1 MTAMNVA
8 TASTCRRCQSPIEP
22 GDLRCAICALV
33 TERRRSDVARPIAR
47 VLRCQGC
54 GAALTY
60 SAEATAPRCAFCAAV
75 MQIEQPSDPLEV
87 AERVLP
93 FAVRPEQAHAA
104 VKAWLSTLGFFR
116 PSDLATAASI
126 EGIRP
131 ILWCGWVAHA
141 DTLVSWT
148 ADSNAGSGRSD
159 WAPHAGQARM
169 HFGGLLVPASRGL
182 RLQECH
188 ALTPHY
194 DLSGLVDAPSASE
207 GPAGAIVEQFDVQR
221 SAARAIV
228 IDAIGRTA
236 AARVERE
243 GHCPGSRF
251 RKVHVS
257 VLLHAM
263 RTERVALPAY
273 VLAYRYKGASYRTI
287 VHGQDARITFGD
299 APYSIAKIAL
309 VILLVAIAVVSIVL
323 VLIGVVAGAR

>member
-1 MTAMNVA
+1 MSAMSVA
-8 TASTCRRCQSPIEP
+8 TASACRRCRSPIES

-33 TERRRSDVARPIAR
+33 TEQRRSDVASPSVRI
-47 VLRCQGC
+47 LRCQGC

-60 SAEATAPRCAFCAAV
+60 SAEATAPRCVFCAAV

-93 FAVRPEQAHAA
+93 FAVRPEQARDA
-104 VKAWLSTLGFFR
+104 VKAWLSTLGIFR
-116 PSDLATAASI
+116 PNDLATAASI

-131 ILWCGWVAHA
+131 ILWCGWVVYA
-141 DTLVSWT
+141 DAIVSWT

-159 WAPHAGQARM
+159 WAPHAGQTRM
-169 HFGGLLVPASRGL
+169 NFGDLLIPASRGL
-182 RLQECH
+182 RLQECR
-188 ALTPHY
+188 ALTPRY
-194 DLSGLVDAPSASE
+194 DLSGLVDAHSALE
-207 GPAGAIVEQFDVQR
+207 GPTSALFEQFDVQR

-228 IDAIGRTA
+228 VNEITRTA
-236 AARVERE
+236 AARVGRE

-251 RKVHVS
+251 RNVHVS

-273 VLAYRYKGASYRTI
+273 VLAYRYKGTSYRTI
-287 VHGQDARITFGD
+287 VHGQDASTTFGE

-309 VILLVAIAVVSIVL
+309 VIALVILTLVTFALLLGSH
-323 VLIGVVAGAR
+323 